1 MLVPFFLPT
10 LSDVNWLGWA
20 WPTGGPEE
28 PVPDRVP
35 ALHHDPVGA
44 RGALRH
50 GRQGFQHVL
59 VPVDGGPPPASL
71 HGGTTTIL
79 PSFTGFHMFF
89 LFCFFFGFIAPRASG
104 KVQPD
109 VGDAAVHAGP
119 RRQHSRHVPTVP
131 GAARL
136 TRRLVA
142 LFFSFFFFCLLTTL
156 RPSLLS
162 RLLFIGNSLSHFPFG

>member
-1 MLVPFFLPT
+1 M
-10 LSDVNWLGWA
+10 GWA

-89 LFCFFFGFIAPRASG
+89 LFCFFWGFHSTTSKWKSTARRWRRCCSRRTSTPTFSTRS
-104 KVQPD
+104 D
-109 VGDAAVHAGP
+109 SSRRCAVDTTTCCP
-119 RRQHSRHVPTVP
+119 
-131 GAARL
+131 
-136 TRRLVA
+136 
-142 LFFSFFFFCLLTTL
+142 FFFFLFFLFANYPPTISAFSAPL
-156 RPSLLS
+156 HREFAVPFSIRIIKIHGNLS
-162 RLLFIGNSLSHFPFG
+162 EIT